1 MTRTSN
7 DRLFRRH
14 DLTKELTP
22 ADEQHDGIAVLLYW
36 PLVIEWYVC
45 NAIMK
50 DVGLGGAGLLVPL
63 EKKIPS
69 RLVVEIDGSVRI
81 KGRVVYRRAIS
92 ERLQFIG
99 IDWRREADNKRRQV
113 LKVAGMLMKDKVRS
127 KRTKAAMSDV
137 EDRELD

>member
-7 DRLFRRH
+7 DRIFKRH

-22 ADEQHDGIAVLLYW
+22 TDEQHDGIAVQLYW

-63 EKKIPS
+63 DKKIPS
-69 RLVVEIDGSVRI
+69 RLIVEIASTIRI
-81 KGRVVYRRAIS
+81 KGRIVYRRQVS

-99 IDWRREADNKRRQV
+99 IDWRRETDSKRRRV
-113 LKVAGMLMKDKVRS
+113 LKVAGMLMQDKVRS
-127 KRTKAAMSDV
+127 KRSKAKMSEA
-137 EDRELD
+137 EDSELE